1 MTLIKTYFTE
11 KFIQK
16 LRISELLFNL
26 YKRYLRF
33 HDKIYRDF
41 IIKFVSTIDC
51 VVSVE
56 IELSD
61 CNRIPPHNH
70 LVRKRTL
77 KTWPVWLNGWVFF

>member
-11 KFIQK
+11 KFIQN

-56 IELSD
+56 THWVEWLQQDSTPQPLSS
-61 CNRIPPHNH
+61 
-70 LVRKRTL
+70 
-77 KTWPVWLNGWVFF
+77 